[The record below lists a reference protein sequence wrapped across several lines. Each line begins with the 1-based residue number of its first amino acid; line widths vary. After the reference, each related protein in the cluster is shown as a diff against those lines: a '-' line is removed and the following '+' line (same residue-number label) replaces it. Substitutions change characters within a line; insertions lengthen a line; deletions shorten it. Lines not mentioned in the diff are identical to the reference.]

1 LASIRWLFDVMT
13 PETPKKPTP
22 ADLLAEFEPAKHRH
36 GSEDRAWDDAPR
48 GRERNEP
55 FACFTE
61 WASEIDRTGYADV
74 A

>member
-1 LASIRWLFDVMT
+1 MYHRQMA
-13 PETPKKPTP
+13 PETPKKPPP
-22 ADLLAEFEPAKHRH
+22 ADLLAEFDPAKHRH

-48 GRERNEP
+48 GRERNDP

-61 WASEIDRTGYADV
+61 WASEMDRKGYADV